1 MSFRIENKYILQRNK
16 FQEFYKFL
24 TKNSFTTLYPKR
36 NIHSVYFDNSKLSSY
51 NESIEGL
58 VPRKKIRIRN
68 YPKPKE
74 KNTSENF
81 LFEIKINSV
90 EGKYKIS
97 KNTINTGKYLREGY
111 FDNNYGLCF
120 PNVEVLYQR
129 DYFSKADV
137 RITLDSEIQYK
148 FYQSKSG
155 YSEKNIVVEIK
166 SNNLNYNNIE
176 EIYGLQK
183 TRFSKYCEAIEHV
196 GLSNN

>member
-24 TKNSFTTLYPKR
+24 TKNSFSILYPKR

-58 VPRKKIRIRN
+58 VPRKKIRIRH

-74 KNTSENF
+74 KNASENF

-97 KNTINTGKYLREGY
+97 QNTINSEKYLREGY

-120 PNVEVLYQR
+120 PNVEVSYQR

-137 RITLDSEIQYK
+137 RITLDSDIQYK
-148 FYQSKSG
+148 FYESKSG
-155 YSEKNIVVEIK
+155 YSEKNIIVEIK

-183 TRFSKYCEAIEHV
+183 IRFSKYCEAIEHV

>member
-1 MSFRIENKYILQRNK
+1 MNCQFFDKNNCHIIVGVNFMTSHKYI
-16 FQEFYKFL
+16 YG
-24 TKNSFTTLYPKR
+24 
-36 NIHSVYFDNSKLSSY
+36 NITVENDINYQDL
-51 NESIEGL
+51 L
-58 VPRKKIRIRN
+58 KK
-68 YPKPKE
+68 
-74 KNTSENF
+74 
-81 LFEIKINSV
+81 
-90 EGKYKIS
+90 
-97 KNTINTGKYLREGY
+97 GY
-111 FDNNYGLCF
+111 FDSNYGLCF